1 MSMVWKLRVIQLQS
15 GVCLRDDHQQ
25 STLAACPQMHKL
37 IGKNDEKTNSCQPSL
52 SEHLTKLCHPT
63 ATFVSFHYQQ
73 KIRRGSRHRSYALD
87 LFIALLCIIYY
98 CVYVSAFFYQQ
109 ERRRN
114 KDKGY
119 QFDSVNNFTIDCSSD
134 VTSQQLKIKLVV
146 LLSLQR
152 GCKAS

>member
-1 MSMVWKLRVIQLQS
+1 M
-15 GVCLRDDHQQ
+15 
-25 STLAACPQMHKL
+25 
-37 IGKNDEKTNSCQPSL
+37 
-52 SEHLTKLCHPT
+52 
-63 ATFVSFHYQQ
+63 Y
-73 KIRRGSRHRSYALD
+73 
-87 LFIALLCIIYY
+87 IIYY

-119 QFDSVNNFTIDCSSD
+119 QFDSVNNFTNDCSSD